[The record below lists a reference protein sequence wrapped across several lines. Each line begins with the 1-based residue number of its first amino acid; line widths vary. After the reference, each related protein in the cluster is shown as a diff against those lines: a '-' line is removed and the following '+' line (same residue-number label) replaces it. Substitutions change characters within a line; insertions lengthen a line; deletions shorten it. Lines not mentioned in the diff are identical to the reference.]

1 MDNLW
6 AGSNFVL
13 TVNVTNQMR
22 LKPNLPIYFVIK
34 RFSFFLGQLTE
45 WKMAM
50 VKFSPLVEPTGIKAY
65 FNSKLTTLT
74 ISFTVMQNI
83 TVLAFYFLFLL
94 LHLWASQAGS
104 PFHFFFTLTV
114 ILRFSLLGLMNS
126 FVVLGFR
133 KSSLHIVACVVASV
147 PAEANIGIPSH
158 LSKEI

>member
-1 MDNLW
+1 
-6 AGSNFVL
+6 
-13 TVNVTNQMR
+13 MR
-22 LKPNLPIYFVIK
+22 LKPNLRIYFVIK

-94 LHLWASQAGS
+94 LHL
-104 PFHFFFTLTV
+104 
-114 ILRFSLLGLMNS
+114 
-126 FVVLGFR
+126 
-133 KSSLHIVACVVASV
+133 
-147 PAEANIGIPSH
+147 
-158 LSKEI
+158 